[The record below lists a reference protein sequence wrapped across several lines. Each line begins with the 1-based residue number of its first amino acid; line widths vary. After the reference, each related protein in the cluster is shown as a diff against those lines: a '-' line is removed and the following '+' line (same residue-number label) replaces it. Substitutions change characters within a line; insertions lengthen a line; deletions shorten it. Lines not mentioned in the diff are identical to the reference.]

1 MLDHPSRLL
10 SSAALLAVAFA
21 APTANAQE
29 EMAAPRPAAELEK
42 LAPFVG
48 NWEGSG
54 EATFG
59 PGQPPTKWKGHGT
72 HRWSHDGHFLQEDFV
87 LHFDG
92 LPMPMVMRSY
102 LGWDRERG
110 RYAMIKV
117 LNNGKLALHDLVIL
131 PDGGLYEMLIQH
143 QGGVPYAER
152 SVMRVDGGKL
162 VHSIDLF
169 LAEGGSTKVVD
180 AVFARSE
187 KPCVAPLDTPAFF
200 GASVHDAMKK
210 LARLNGTYVVQGTM
224 TMAPGM
230 PPMKI
235 GGTDS
240 FQTIFGG
247 VAMIAHTDGEA
258 EGMPGQYVSDGFFGY
273 DDVRGCLV
281 MGAVSNMGEIMLLEY
296 RFAEGDRALIGTM
309 AGSYM
314 GAPTAMRYVM
324 QLDEKGALQRGS
336 GHTLSGTAAPFESFA
351 ATYAKKQ

>member
-1 MLDHPSRLL
+1 MFDHPSRTL
-10 SSAALLAVAFA
+10 SSAALLAFALVAPAARAQDEVA
-21 APTANAQE
+21 APQP
-29 EMAAPRPAAELEK
+29 APELSK

-48 NWEGSG
+48 NWEGAG

-117 LNNGKLALHDLVIL
+117 TNNGLARLHDLVIL
-131 PDGGLYEMLIQH
+131 PNGAIYEMLVQH
-143 QGGVPYAER
+143 QEGVPYAER
-152 SVMRVDGGKL
+152 SMMHVESGKL

-169 LAEGGSTKVVD
+169 MAEGASMKVVD
-180 AVFARSE
+180 AVFTRSE
-187 KPCVAPLDTPAFF
+187 KPCVAPLEAPAFL
-200 GASVHDAMKK
+200 GVKLSDAMKK
-210 LARLNGTYVVQGTM
+210 LGRMHGTYATKGTM

-235 GGTDS
+235 GGTDAFLS
-240 FQTIFGG
+240 IFGG

-258 EGMPGQYVSDGFFGY
+258 EGMPGKYVSDGFFGY
-273 DDVRGCLV
+273 DETRGCLV
-281 MGAVSNMGEIMLLEY
+281 MAAVSNMGEIMQLEY
-296 RFAEGDRALIGTM
+296 RFTEGDRALIGMM

-324 QLDEKGALQRGS
+324 ELDEKGALVRGS

-351 ATYAKKQ
+351 ATYAKK